1 VASEEGAVEKPA
13 LALLEELGWT
23 PINLM
28 AEQPGPANPTG
39 RTSFHQPHLPA
50 RLRAAL
56 VKLNPDLPISA
67 IDAAEARLT
76 QDRSALS
83 PVHANREVIALV
95 VDGVQVQVK
104 NEDGGYDDHRVRVI
118 DWKNARNNDFVIAN
132 QVWVHGLLHK
142 RRPDTIGYVN
152 GLPLLLA
159 EWKAPTAAAQRL

>member
-1 VASEEGAVEKPA
+1 MAPSLSGLVASEEGAVEKPA

-28 AEQPGPANPTG
+28 AEQPGPDSKPYG
-39 RTSFHQPHLPA
+39 PHQLCPAAPA
-50 RLRAAL
+50 RPPARRAGQAQPRPADQRHRGRRGAADARPLR
-56 VKLNPDLPISA
+56 
-67 IDAAEARLT
+67 
-76 QDRSALS
+76 
-83 PVHANREVIALV
+83 PVPRPANREVIALV

-142 RRPDTIGYVN
+142 RRPDTIGS
-152 GLPLLLA
+152 
-159 EWKAPTAAAQRL
+159 